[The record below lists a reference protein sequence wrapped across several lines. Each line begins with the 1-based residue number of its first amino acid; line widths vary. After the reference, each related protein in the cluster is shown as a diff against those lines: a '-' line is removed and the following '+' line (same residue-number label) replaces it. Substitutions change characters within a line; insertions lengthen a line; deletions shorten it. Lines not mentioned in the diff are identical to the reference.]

1 MLRLWKK
8 KAITLNDTFGC
19 GTQIQVEDTI
29 FHCWSTTDHGSQDFA
44 QAMLNS
50 CNPAFIQIG
59 MKLGSEKFCQ
69 YYNAFGFNELTG
81 IDLPAESNS
90 ISMPLSNMGPV
101 QLASSS
107 FGQTNKVTPIQMITA
122 YSAAINGGYLV
133 TPQVVNSITDENGNI
148 VKKMDTVVRR
158 QAISEDTSAT
168 MREILEGVVEGQPGS
183 NCYIKGYR
191 IGGKSGT
198 SQKID
203 EDITGQTYVSSCS
216 LSAPA
221 DDPEISCLY
230 WWITYR

>member
-19 GTQIQVEDTI
+19 GTQIQVEDTT
-29 FHCWSTTDHGSQDFA
+29 FHCWSTTDHGSQDLA

-50 CNPAFIQIG
+50 CNPVFIQIG

-122 YSAAINGGYLV
+122 YSAAI
-133 TPQVVNSITDENGNI
+133 
-148 VKKMDTVVRR
+148 KRR
-158 QAISEDTSAT
+158 LSCYTAGSE
-168 MREILEGVVEGQPGS
+168 QH
-183 NCYIKGYR
+183 N
-191 IGGKSGT
+191 
-198 SQKID
+198 
-203 EDITGQTYVSSCS
+203 
-216 LSAPA
+216 
-221 DDPEISCLY
+221 
-230 WWITYR
+230 